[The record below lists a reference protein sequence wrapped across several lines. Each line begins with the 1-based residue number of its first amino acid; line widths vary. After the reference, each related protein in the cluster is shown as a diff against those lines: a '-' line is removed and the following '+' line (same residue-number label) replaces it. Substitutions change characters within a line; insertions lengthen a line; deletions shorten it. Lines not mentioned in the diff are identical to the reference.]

1 MDSVV
6 GKVYS
11 VKFPR
16 SGDPASSYYI
26 LSFDSLG
33 HGTCTVKGNLFGL
46 SAIKYDVPLK
56 LNGQWGISQ
65 KYGGKEFTFH
75 TWEPYASRK
84 EDAKFFLSTC
94 INGFSDWEVV
104 NAVVDKYGLEAFKV
118 LTETPT
124 KVLDELQNV
133 PREGLER
140 AVLGWERTLALRDLS
155 LILREGGLGVME
167 IQVAM
172 AAFGMSAASVIKDNP
187 YRLMEIPGFNFA
199 KVERLAT
206 YLGLTSQDPRRS
218 QGVVLWALQEA
229 SKQQGHLFLRKNEL
243 GYGIRE
249 LMQKDKYPAVA
260 DTALDM
266 AVVALHK
273 QKAVVLE
280 PGTGVYLNT
289 LHKYE
294 RVAANTLS
302 KMLGNTTPLKDDLG
316 PFIEAYQKSYHIELS
331 PAQRTAVE
339 TFSKRRVLVI
349 TGLPGTGKSA
359 NLRALVRLMEES
371 GINFTL
377 MAPTGIAAKRLA
389 YFTGR
394 AASTV
399 HRALAYDGNEWGLNE
414 NNRLL
419 TDAVVLDEAS
429 MMDQEVFYR
438 LLSALRP
445 ETRLVLVGDDA
456 QLPSVGPGNVLR
468 ELIDC
473 QDVPHVRLTQIFRQS
488 GKGEIVV
495 NSHKINAGNMPDL
508 KGSADSEFRF
518 VKVDD
523 EKTIA
528 DLVVN
533 MASKLKEKDANF
545 QVLSPMYKGT
555 VGVDNLNDRLRDALN
570 PAGAMEWRKGDLH
583 FRVGDRVMV
592 VQNDYK
598 LGVYNGDVG
607 KLVAIHG
614 KGKDVGLVVRIY
626 GIGTA
631 DEEVFFK
638 ESTARE
644 KLRLAYA
651 ITVHKSQGSEF
662 DNIILP
668 MVPSHGIMLQRNL
681 LYTAVTRAKKK
692 VWLIGDELAIKRAI
706 DNNRV
711 IKRNTGLSKAITGSL
726 VGVEKAL

>member
-1 MDSVV
+1 MDNVV

-16 SGDPASSYYI
+16 MGDPASSYYI
-26 LSFDSLG
+26 LSFESVG

-46 SAIKYDVPLK
+46 TSVRNDVPLK
-56 LNGQWGISQ
+56 LSGKWGVSQ
-65 KYGGKEFTFH
+65 KYGGKEFSFH
-75 TWEPYASRK
+75 TWEPYASK
-84 EDAKFFLSTC
+84 TDDVKTFLSTC
-94 INGFSDWEVV
+94 ITGFSDWDVV
-104 NAVVDKYGLEAFKV
+104 NAVVEKYGTGTYAA
-118 LTETPT
+118 LTDSPT
-124 KVLDELQNV
+124 KVLDEVTTV
-133 PREGLER
+133 PRDALEK
-140 AVLGWERTLALRDLS
+140 AVLGWERSLALRDLS
-155 LILREGGLGVME
+155 LLLKEGGLGAME
-167 IQVAM
+167 TQAAM
-172 AAFGMSAASVIKDNP
+172 AFFGLSAATSIKENP
-187 YRLMEIPGFNFA
+187 YRLMEIPGFSFQ
-199 KVERLAT
+199 KVERLAL
-206 YLGLTSQDPRRS
+206 YLGIPPQDIRRS

-229 SKQQGHLFLRKNEL
+229 SKQQGHLFLRKGEL

-249 LMQKDKYPAVA
+249 LMQRDKYPAVA
-260 DTALDM
+260 DTALDN

-294 RVAANTLS
+294 RVAAENLS
-302 KMLGNTTPLKDDLG
+302 KMLGNTEPLKEDLG
-316 PFIEAYQKSYHIELS
+316 PFIDAYQKSYHIELS
-331 PAQRTAVE
+331 PAQRTAIE
-339 TFSKRRVLVI
+339 TFSRRRVLII

-371 GINFTL
+371 GLNFSL

-389 YFTGR
+389 FFTGR
-394 AASTV
+394 DASTI
-399 HRALAYDGNEWGLNE
+399 HRALAYDGSEWGLNE

-419 TDAVVLDEAS
+419 TDAVVVDEAS
-429 MMDQEVFYR
+429 MMDQELFFR

-473 QDVPHVRLTQIFRQS
+473 PEVPHVRLTQIFRQS
-488 GKGEIVV
+488 GKGEIVT
-495 NSHKINAGNMPDL
+495 NSHKINAGDMPDL
-508 KGSADSEFRF
+508 DGAVESEFRF
-518 VKVDD
+518 IRLPE
-523 EKTIA
+523 EKKIA
-528 DLVVN
+528 DMVVYL
-533 MASKLKEKDANF
+533 ASKLKEKDANF
-545 QVLSPMYKGT
+545 QVLSPMYKGL
-555 VGVDNLNDRLRDALN
+555 VGVDTLNDRLRDTLN

-598 LGVYNGDVG
+598 LGIYNGDVG
-607 KLVAIHG
+607 KLMAVHTGG
-614 KGKDVGLVVRIY
+614 KEPGLVVKIY

-668 MVPSHGIMLQRNL
+668 MVPGHGIMLQRNL

-692 VWLIGDELAIKRAI
+692 VWLLGDETAIRKAI

-711 IKRNTGLSKAITGSL
+711 IKRNTGLSKAISGL
-726 VGVEKAL
+726 VGVERTP